1 MGNPLSSKL
10 AETHSLEVH
19 ASLFCIAI
27 VWGLNITLV
36 KSLTQVLDI
45 TLVASLRMVI
55 AVCVLTLVCARTLPQ
70 LQQWS
75 RKEWL
80 LGLLASVL
88 MVYANQVFFAQGLS
102 RTTATNAA
110 LIIALGPLVSALL
123 EAAIFKKPL
132 TRRYVL
138 ALMLALSGVTI
149 VITHRPGAGWQ
160 EAALGDALMFSSVLV
175 FALGGALTQR
185 LTRHVAPLSI
195 TWLIHAV
202 GACLLVLDSWL
213 RLDEVLTPIMNLS
226 WQLWGIALFSGS
238 VATAVGA
245 VIWSK
250 AISAIGVG
258 KTAAYLSWVPI
269 LGVGFAALLLN
280 EPLTIWHG
288 LGVLMVLLGTMLSWP
303 TSVWK
308 IG

>member
-132 TRRYVL
+132 TRRYVF
-138 ALMLALSGVTI
+138 ALLLALSGVTI

-195 TWLIHAV
+195 TWLIHMV

-213 RLDEVLTPIMNLS
+213 RLDDVLTPIMNLS

>member
-70 LQQWS
+70 LKQWS

-102 RTTATNAA
+102 RTSATNAA

-123 EAAIFKKPL
+123 EALIFKKPL
-132 TRRYVL
+132 TRRYVF
-138 ALMLALSGVTI
+138 ALLLALSGVTM

-160 EAALGDALMFSSVLV
+160 EAAVGDALMFSSVLV

-195 TWLIHAV
+195 TWLIHVV
-202 GACLLVLDSWL
+202 GTLLLVLDSCL
-213 RLDEVLTPIMNLS
+213 RLDDVLTPIMDLS
-226 WQLWGIALFSGS
+226 WQLLGIALFSGS

-258 KTAAYLSWVPI
+258 KTAAYLSWVPHSCSMS
-269 LGVGFAALLLN
+269 
-280 EPLTIWHG
+280 P
-288 LGVLMVLLGTMLSWP
+288 
-303 TSVWK
+303 
-308 IG
+308 

>member
-1 MGNPLSSKL
+1 
-10 AETHSLEVH
+10 
-19 ASLFCIAI
+19 
-27 VWGLNITLV
+27 
-36 KSLTQVLDI
+36 
-45 TLVASLRMVI
+45 
-55 AVCVLTLVCARTLPQ
+55 
-70 LQQWS
+70 
-75 RKEWL
+75 
-80 LGLLASVL
+80 
-88 MVYANQVFFAQGLS
+88 
-102 RTTATNAA
+102 
-110 LIIALGPLVSALL
+110 
-123 EAAIFKKPL
+123 
-132 TRRYVL
+132 
-138 ALMLALSGVTI
+138 MLALSGVTI

-213 RLDEVLTPIMNLS
+213 RLDDVLTPIMNLS

-288 LGVLMVLLGTMLSWP
+288 LGVLLVLLGTMLSWP

>member
-1 MGNPLSSKL
+1 
-10 AETHSLEVH
+10 
-19 ASLFCIAI
+19 
-27 VWGLNITLV
+27 
-36 KSLTQVLDI
+36 
-45 TLVASLRMVI
+45 
-55 AVCVLTLVCARTLPQ
+55 LTLVCARTLPQ
-70 LQQWS
+70 LKQWS

-132 TRRYVL
+132 TRRYVF
-138 ALMLALSGVTI
+138 ALLLALSGVTI

-195 TWLIHAV
+195 TWLIHVV

-213 RLDEVLTPIMNLS
+213 RLDDVLTPIMNLS

-288 LGVLMVLLGTMLSWP
+288 LGVLLVLLGTMLSWP

>member
-1 MGNPLSSKL
+1 
-10 AETHSLEVH
+10 
-19 ASLFCIAI
+19 

-70 LQQWS
+70 LKQWS

-132 TRRYVL
+132 TRRYVF
-138 ALMLALSGVTI
+138 ALLLALSGVTI

-213 RLDEVLTPIMNLS
+213 RLDDVLTPIMNLS

-288 LGVLMVLLGTMLSWP
+288 LGVLLVLLGTMLSWP

>member
-70 LQQWS
+70 LKQWS

-102 RTTATNAA
+102 RTSATNAA

-123 EAAIFKKPL
+123 EALIFKKPL
-132 TRRYVL
+132 TRRYVF
-138 ALMLALSGVTI
+138 ALLLALSGVTM

-160 EAALGDALMFSSVLV
+160 EAAVGDALMFSSVLV

-195 TWLIHAV
+195 TWLIHVV
-202 GACLLVLDSWL
+202 GTLLLVLDSCL
-213 RLDEVLTPIMNLS
+213 RLDDVLTPIMDLS

-288 LGVLMVLLGTMLSWP
+288 LGVLLVLLGTMLSWP

>member
-10 AETHSLEVH
+10 SETHSLEVH

-55 AVCVLTLVCARTLPQ
+55 AVCVLTLVCVRTLPQ
-70 LQQWS
+70 LKQWS

-123 EAAIFKKPL
+123 EATIFKKPL
-132 TRRYVL
+132 TRRYVF
-138 ALMLALSGVTI
+138 ALLLALSGVTI

-195 TWLIHAV
+195 TWLIHFV

-213 RLDEVLTPIMNLS
+213 RLDDVWTPIFSLT
-226 WQLWGIALFSGS
+226 WQLWCIALFSGS
-238 VATAVGA
+238 VATAIGA

-258 KTAAYLSWVPI
+258 KTAAYLSWVPV

-288 LGVLMVLLGTMLSWP
+288 LGVLLVLLGTMLSWP

>member
-213 RLDEVLTPIMNLS
+213 RLDDVLTPIMNLS

>member
-1 MGNPLSSKL
+1 MGKPLSSKL
-10 AETHSLEVH
+10 AEAHSLEIH
-19 ASLFCIAI
+19 ASLFCIAV
-27 VWGLNITLV
+27 VWGLNLTLV
-36 KSLTQVLDI
+36 KSLTNVLDI
-45 TLVASLRMVI
+45 SLVASLRMVI
-55 AVCVLTLVCARTLPQ
+55 AVVVLTLVCARTLPQ
-70 LQQWS
+70 LRQWT
-75 RKEWL
+75 RKEWRL
-80 LGLLASVL
+80 ALLASVL

-102 RTTATNAA
+102 RTTATNAS

-123 EAAIFKKPL
+123 EALIFKKPL
-132 TRRYVL
+132 TRRYVF

-195 TWLIHAV
+195 TWLIHVV
-202 GACLLVLDSWL
+202 GACLLLLDSWL
-213 RLDEVLTPIMNLS
+213 RLDDVLTPIMNLS

-288 LGVLMVLLGTMLSWP
+288 LGVLLVLLGTMLSWP

>member
-1 MGNPLSSKL
+1 
-10 AETHSLEVH
+10 
-19 ASLFCIAI
+19 
-27 VWGLNITLV
+27 
-36 KSLTQVLDI
+36 
-45 TLVASLRMVI
+45 
-55 AVCVLTLVCARTLPQ
+55 VCVLTLVCARTLPQ
-70 LQQWS
+70 LRQWS

-123 EAAIFKKPL
+123 EALIFKKPL
-132 TRRYVL
+132 TRRYVF

-195 TWLIHAV
+195 TWLIHVV
-202 GACLLVLDSWL
+202 GTLLLVLDSCL
-213 RLDEVLTPIMNLS
+213 RLDDVWTPVMGLS

-288 LGVLMVLLGTMLSWP
+288 LGVLLVLLGTMLSWP
-303 TSVWK
+303 ASVWK
-308 IG
+308 LG

>member
-70 LQQWS
+70 LKQWS

-132 TRRYVL
+132 TRRYVF
-138 ALMLALSGVTI
+138 ALLLALSGVTI

-160 EAALGDALMFSSVLV
+160 EAAMGDALMFSSVLV

-202 GACLLVLDSWL
+202 GACLLLLDSWL
-213 RLDEVLTPIMNLS
+213 RLDDVWTPIFSLS

-288 LGVLMVLLGTMLSWP
+288 LGVLLVLLGTMLSWP

>member
-70 LQQWS
+70 LKQWS

-132 TRRYVL
+132 TRRYVF
-138 ALMLALSGVTI
+138 ALLLALSGVTI

-185 LTRHVAPLSI
+185 LTRHVAALSI
-195 TWLIHAV
+195 TWLIHVV

-213 RLDEVLTPIMNLS
+213 RLDDVLTPIMNLS

-288 LGVLMVLLGTMLSWP
+288 LGVLLVLLGTMLSWP

>member
-10 AETHSLEVH
+10 SETHSLEVH

-70 LQQWS
+70 LKQWS

-123 EAAIFKKPL
+123 EALIFKKPL
-132 TRRYVL
+132 TRRYVF

-160 EAALGDALMFSSVLV
+160 EAALGDALMFSSVFV

-195 TWLIHAV
+195 TWLIHVV
-202 GACLLVLDSWL
+202 GTLLLVLDSCL
-213 RLDEVLTPIMNLS
+213 RLDDVWTPITSLS
-226 WQLWGIALFSGS
+226 WQLWCIALFSGS

-288 LGVLMVLLGTMLSWP
+288 LGVLLVLLGTMLSWP
-303 TSVWK
+303 ASVWK
-308 IG
+308 LG